1 MDKKKTK
8 KNTEQKT
15 FASEHPELVHEWNW
29 EKNGGLGPEDYAPF
43 SNKRVWWKCSEG
55 HEWATAV
62 ANRSYGNRC
71 PYCMGV
77 RAIKGKNDFPT
88 KHPDVAAWWDYEK
101 NGDLKPEDYTET
113 CDKKVYWKC
122 PEGHSFQRRIRDQI
136 TYKSC
141 SQCKRAKNSLAK
153 VNPQLALEWHPTL
166 NGDLTPGDVAP
177 HSDKKVWW
185 LGKCGHEWREKVAS
199 RSKGYKCP
207 YCSGRIMGDQSPTL
221 DITFPRIASEWHPTK
236 NGKLTPKD
244 VTINSSR
251 KAWWMCPEG
260 HEWTSTIQYRTSG
273 HGCPYCNPSGKDP
286 ALTKNNSME
295 VVEDNQDHFLS
306 ENEKLCKQ
314 IHPTKNGDIDP
325 SSIRL
330 YSRTVLWW
338 KCEKGH
344 EWEAPVFSRVQ
355 GNGCPVCTSHKV
367 LEGVNDLATLNPE
380 VAAEWHPTMNGDL
393 KPTQV
398 ALKSNRKV
406 WWQCKEGHVWE
417 AVIKNRTSR
426 GQGCPFCAKMR

>member
-1 MDKKKTK
+1 
-8 KNTEQKT
+8 
-15 FASEHPELVHEWNW
+15 V
-29 EKNGGLGPEDYAPF
+29 
-43 SNKRVWWKCSEG
+43 
-55 HEWATAV
+55 
-62 ANRSYGNRC
+62 
-71 PYCMGV
+71 
-77 RAIKGKNDFPT
+77 
-88 KHPDVAAWWDYEK
+88 
-101 NGDLKPEDYTET
+101 
-113 CDKKVYWKC
+113 

-136 TYKSC
+136 TYESC

-286 ALTKNNSME
+286 ALTKNNSLE